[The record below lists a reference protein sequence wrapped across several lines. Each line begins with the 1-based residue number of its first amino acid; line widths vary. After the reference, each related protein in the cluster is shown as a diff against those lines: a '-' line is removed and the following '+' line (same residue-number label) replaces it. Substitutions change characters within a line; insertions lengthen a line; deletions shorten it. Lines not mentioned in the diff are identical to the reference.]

1 MASARRN
8 GRALLALAILLLLPA
23 ILFAA
28 YTWITLHVSSA
39 TGERTGYVQ
48 KISRNGRVAR
58 HGRMTTVAGTA
69 PQIFAF
75 SPE

>member
-28 YTWITLHVSSA
+28 YTWITLHVSSENLQ
-39 TGERTGYVQ
+39 ERASCKTWKDDHCRWNRSADLRVQ
-48 KISRNGRVAR
+48 PG
-58 HGRMTTVAGTA
+58 MT
-69 PQIFAF
+69 I
-75 SPE
+75 